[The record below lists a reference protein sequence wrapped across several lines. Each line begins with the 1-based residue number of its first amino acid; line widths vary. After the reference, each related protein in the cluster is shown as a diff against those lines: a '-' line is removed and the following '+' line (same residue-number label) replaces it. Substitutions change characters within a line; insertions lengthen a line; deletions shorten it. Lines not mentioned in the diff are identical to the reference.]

1 MMCLH
6 IYPLRNNDLSS
17 DITVGEILQNVLSYL
32 PTDILQDS
40 SVSYIL
46 YNIDIIIHL
55 SCSIYILLITEYNYN
70 YDVSAQI
77 FIKKLK
83 RPIMISSDITVL

>member
-46 YNIDIIIHL
+46 YNIDIIINL
-55 SCSIYILLITEYNYN
+55 SCSIYILLITEYNYS

-77 FIKKLK
+77 SINKLK